1 MNDMQNH
8 VLPYLQSFCSLEE
21 KGVQERWE
29 QQIAEKQ
36 DGMAGAARTTKEMK
50 VESAKSAGKATPAR
64 QSEAKKENCKSKETV
79 HS

>member
-1 MNDMQNH
+1 
-8 VLPYLQSFCSLEE
+8 
-21 KGVQERWE
+21 
-29 QQIAEKQ
+29 
-36 DGMAGAARTTKEMK
+36 MAGAARTTKEMK